1 MFMKVMKVLS
11 CLTMNKSTCLAF
23 KNSAT
28 TLSFI
33 LSFFIGHVALSQGW
47 TPVGARSNSLANA
60 SVALEDVWAYHH
72 NPANLTALKKWSCG
86 ISYENRFLLKELQSQ
101 GLVLAIP
108 LKVGVIST
116 GVQSY
121 GFKNFRTNRIGL
133 GYSLFLSEFLSMGV
147 QLNYHQLRLTDAYGM
162 KQSLT
167 AEVGLQAMINKNW
180 KIGCSIFNIGRSLL
194 SSYSEDRLTTLIR
207 FGTYYKLSE
216 KVMVLAEA
224 EKNIEY
230 PLRLKSAIE
239 YAPMSKVFLRAGIAT
254 QPIEV
259 SAGFGYKFKSQYN
272 LDFGSSYHQILGWSP
287 HFSFTYQMKN

>member
-1 MFMKVMKVLS
+1 M
-11 CLTMNKSTCLAF
+11 LTKGYSLRSEGRFTSLVSKIKRDVF
-23 KNSAT
+23 P
-28 TLSFI
+28 L
-33 LSFFIGHVALSQGW
+33 LLFFLMGHVLFAQGW

-72 NPANLTALKKWSCG
+72 NPANLTALKKWSAG

-101 GLVLAIP
+101 GLVFAIP

-147 QLNYHQLRLTDAYGM
+147 QLNYHQLRLTDVYGM

-167 AEVGLQAMINKNW
+167 AEVGLQAKINKDW
-180 KIGCSIFNIGRSLL
+180 KIGCSIFNMGRSLL
-194 SSYSEDRLTTLIR
+194 STYSEDRLTTLIR

-216 KVMVLAEA
+216 KVMVVAEA

-230 PLRLKSAIE
+230 PLRIKAALE
-239 YAPMSKVFLRAGIAT
+239 YAPMSKVFLRGGIAT
-254 QPIEV
+254 QPIEL
-259 SAGFGYKFKSQYN
+259 SAGFGYKLKSQYH

>member
-1 MFMKVMKVLS
+1 MMLKGFS
-11 CLTMNKSTCLAF
+11 LTS
-23 KNSAT
+23 KNSPT
-28 TLSFI
+28 RLEFKKRTGLFPLLLS
-33 LSFFIGHVALSQGW
+33 LFIGQVVCAQGW

-101 GLVLAIP
+101 GLVVALP

-116 GVQSY
+116 GIQSY

-216 KVMVLAEA
+216 KVMVLAEV

-230 PLRLKSAIE
+230 PLRIKAALE
-239 YAPMSKVFLRAGIAT
+239 YAPMSKVFLRGGIAT
-254 QPIEV
+254 QPIEL

-272 LDFGSSYHQILGWSP
+272 LDFGSSYHQTLGWSP

>member
-1 MFMKVMKVLS
+1 M
-11 CLTMNKSTCLAF
+11 
-23 KNSAT
+23 
-28 TLSFI
+28 
-33 LSFFIGHVALSQGW
+33 
-47 TPVGARSNSLANA
+47 
-60 SVALEDVWAYHH
+60 
-72 NPANLTALKKWSCG
+72 
-86 ISYENRFLLKELQSQ
+86 QSQ
-101 GLVLAIP
+101 GLVFAIP

-147 QLNYHQLRLTDAYGM
+147 QLNYHQLRLTDVYGM

-167 AEVGLQAMINKNW
+167 AEVGLQAKINKDW
-180 KIGCSIFNIGRSLL
+180 KIGCSIFNMGRSLL
-194 SSYSEDRLTTLIR
+194 STYSEDRLTTLIR

-216 KVMVLAEA
+216 KVMVVAEA

-230 PLRLKSAIE
+230 PLRIKAALE
-239 YAPMSKVFLRAGIAT
+239 YAPMSKVFLRGGIAT
-254 QPIEV
+254 QPIEL
-259 SAGFGYKFKSQYN
+259 SAGFGYKLKSQYH